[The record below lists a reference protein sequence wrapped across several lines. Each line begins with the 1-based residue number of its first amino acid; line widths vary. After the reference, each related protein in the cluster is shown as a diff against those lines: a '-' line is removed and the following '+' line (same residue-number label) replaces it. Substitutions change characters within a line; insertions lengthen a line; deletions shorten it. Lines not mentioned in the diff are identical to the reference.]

1 MNSFDLE
8 RKGYYRINNNGGDP
22 LTNFYKYEFY
32 TSFVITSDVGRDL
45 PTVYNTEEIEAANG
59 RLLINAN
66 AFSSEVYPDG
76 SRYACY
82 VAVEDVVNSASNTN
96 LPYAKVNVYIGSE
109 LPSGNPGTYFMTTQ
123 SGDILVTEDNN
134 NIIIQ

>member
-8 RKGYYRINNNGGDP
+8 RKGYYRINNNNGNS
-22 LTNFYKYEFY
+22 LTDFYKYEFY
-32 TSFVITSDVGRDL
+32 TSFVITGDVDRDL
-45 PTVYNTEEIEAANG
+45 PTVYNAGEIEAANDF
-59 RLLINAN
+59 LLKNAN

-82 VAVEDVVNSASNTN
+82 IAVEDVVNSASNTN

-109 LPSGNPGTYFMTTQ
+109 LPSGNPVNYFITTQ
-123 SGDILVTEDNN
+123 SGDILVTEDNI